1 MTEGC
6 LIRLDQFLKLKC
18 VVNSGGEAKALIR
31 TGHVKLNGEVEIRRR
46 KQLFDGDL
54 VEYDGREFLVREPLD
69 ERD

>member
-18 VVNSGGEAKALIR
+18 IVNSGGEEKVLIQM
-31 TGHVKLNGEVEIRRR
+31 GHVKLNGEVETRRR

-54 VEYDGREFLVREPLD
+54 VEYDGQEFLVREPLD
-69 ERD
+69 D